1 MLWHELTWE
10 AVESLGKSLPVV
22 IPLGSIEQH
31 GPHLPL
37 CVDTVQ
43 VTAVAERASSRRSGS
58 AAASTTATSPAR

>member
-10 AVESLGKSLPVV
+10 AVESLDKSIPVV

-43 VTAVAERASSRRSGS
+43 VAAVAERAERMLGDR
-58 AAASTTATSPAR
+58 ALFLPTL